1 MVRVHPTLGEVISI
15 SERLIVSPCWGR
27 LDAEPLTEGESLDEG
42 SIIGRLH
49 EGGQTIPIVCHTR
62 SVFVAW
68 LALNGERV
76 PPGRRV
82 ARLRLAED

>member
-1 MVRVHPTLGEVISI
+1 MVQVHPRNMGEVISI

-27 LDAEPLTEGESLDEG
+27 LDTEPLTEGEPVEEG

-49 EGGQTIPIVCHTR
+49 EGGHTIPLVCHTR

-76 PPGRRV
+76 PPGRRLACV
-82 ARLRLAED
+82 RLAE